1 MASKQ
6 VVRLIDDM
14 LDSYIAKANQSLDAW
29 KTKAEDIS
37 PTDTGNY
44 RRSFKVNN
52 MKKVGNKLI

>member
-1 MASKQ
+1 
-6 VVRLIDDM
+6 M
-14 LDSYIAKANQSLDAW
+14 LDSYVAKANQSLDAW